1 MSYDLRLER
10 LIDGTP
16 DEVFAALTDAGAMQE
31 WYEDNPGWAV
41 SVEAADVRV
50 GGTTTVAFGPQGD
63 EPYREEMTY
72 SEVVVPN
79 RLAYL
84 EVFRMPDGS
93 AFETNIVVTFEAQSG
108 KTLMT
113 IVQTGFPNAEQRDAH
128 QGGWPGFIDRLE
140 QVVIKRR
147 MS

>member
-1 MSYDLRLER
+1 MTHDLRIER
-10 LIDGTP
+10 LLDGSP
-16 DEVFAALTDAGAMQE
+16 DEIFDAFTDGDAMKE
-31 WYEDNPGWAV
+31 WYQDNPGWVVEVPAV
-41 SVEAADVRV
+41 DVRV
-50 GGTTTVAFGPQGD
+50 GGTTIVTFGPRGE

-72 SEVVVPN
+72 SEVDAPS

-93 AFETNIVVTFEAQSG
+93 RFDTNIVLTFDAQDG

-140 QVVIKRR
+140 RVVAKRR
-147 MS
+147 AS